1 MGSKSETV
9 DWQIMFNQYI
19 LEAKYLDAIKRV
31 KRKHIVGVYT
41 NLEKVED
48 AKQKLLDETSKYTL
62 RFTIT
67 PHFNP
72 FLERVA

>member
-1 MGSKSETV
+1 MGSH
-9 DWQIMFNQYI
+9 IMFNQYI

-48 AKQKLLDETSKYTL
+48 AKKQLLDKESKYTL
-62 RFTIT
+62 RFIIT

>member
-48 AKQKLLDETSKYTL
+48 AKQQLLDETSKYTL

>member
-1 MGSKSETV
+1 MGSH
-9 DWQIMFNQYI
+9 IMFNQYI

-31 KRKHIVGVYT
+31 KRKHIVGVYA

-48 AKQKLLDETSKYTL
+48 AKQKLLEETSKYTL